1 MGVVILVTLT
11 PKMHHVKRGPL
22 PTDEKKYVYK
32 IESYFEFEE
41 ILSSMIKCFFYGD
54 MSQRSSNIRPSI
66 NLIRKNIGSTESFSR
81 TQNAEKHDKSIDSEH
96 MPRNDTI
103 IKCVKCV

>member
-32 IESYFEFEE
+32 IGSYFEFEE
-41 ILSSMIKCFFYGD
+41 ILSSMI
-54 MSQRSSNIRPSI
+54 
-66 NLIRKNIGSTESFSR
+66 
-81 TQNAEKHDKSIDSEH
+81 
-96 MPRNDTI
+96 
-103 IKCVKCV
+103 